1 MLLLSF
7 IEVSM
12 REGNTMLAMSHQF
25 LVKQILRVIMIKG
38 LNSLYKDTNICKLI
52 GPVVVKQR

>member
-1 MLLLSF
+1 
-7 IEVSM
+7 M